1 MFTLA
6 SFHKMKFTIRNT
18 GEASCVFLSV
28 PRCVIGNF
36 YASLDNLDGT
46 SIRRRF
52 HVQPLRYHTFS
63 FLPTCNT
70 CNISSTQQGS
80 TCIVLFD
87 QMSNHFNHDGHHFLE
102 FSVIDHSTPIRF
114 DSKSISSTRACRKKS
129 NLLDLHRGLMFF
141 LF

>member
-1 MFTLA
+1 MEALSVFTLA
-6 SFHKMKFTIRNT
+6 SFHKMNFTIRNT

-28 PRCVIGNF
+28 QRCVIGNF

-52 HVQPLRYHTFS
+52 HVQSLRYHTFS

-87 QMSNHFNHDGHHFLE
+87 QMSNHFNHDGHSFLE
-102 FSVIDHSTPIRF
+102 FSVTRSSWLNCALRD
-114 DSKSISSTRACRKKS
+114 DEAVYWVSI
-129 NLLDLHRGLMFF
+129 GLGHYEAVAVGN
-141 LF
+141 